1 MEIRLWG
8 QRNVLGGGIFYS
20 SFTDALSLISGFGS
34 LVKEIDLIGP
44 NFEVEASKG
53 SAADINVL
61 FGPPARPVRVPGRI
75 VKWAVFEA
83 DRVDDKYLS
92 YLSKSDLIWTP
103 SNWAK
108 NVLVDNGLAS
118 SQIDV
123 VPEGVDS
130 SIFHPFL
137 RDSMARDNA
146 FRFFMCGKYELRKGY
161 PEILEGFARAFG
173 NHPDVRLYLK
183 SDNFYADIVGG
194 EDKNAELRADL
205 SQRNLNNVQLVT
217 GQYSSSDLSMI
228 NSFMDAQVFPSR
240 AEGWGL
246 PLLEGIACS
255 LPTTCNFYSGQTEYL
270 SSVKPLVRL
279 LDYEMTEVTDPGAI
293 GQFAEG
299 TSWAISSADSIAEA
313 LMDLYENKEEWSVKA
328 LQASDLVRKKF
339 TWESSAFKAI
349 NSLVDKGLLKPEWS
363 LGI

>member
-1 MEIRLWG
+1 MELRLWG

-20 SFTDALSLISGFGS
+20 SFTDALSRISGFGS
-34 LVKEIDLIGP
+34 LVREIDLIGP
-44 NFEVEASKG
+44 NFEAEASQG
-53 SAADINVL
+53 SAEDVNVL
-61 FGPPARPVRVPGRI
+61 FGPPSRPVHVPGRI

-83 DRVDDKYLS
+83 DRVDEKYLT

-103 SNWAK
+103 SDWAK
-108 NVLVDNGLAS
+108 DVLVNNGIDS

-130 SIFHPFL
+130 SNFHPFL
-137 RDSMARDNA
+137 RNSIARGNT

-173 NHPDVRLYLK
+173 NRSDVALYLK

-194 EDKNAELRADL
+194 EDKNAELRAVL
-205 SQRNLNNVQLVT
+205 SQRDLTNVKLVT

-246 PLLEGIACS
+246 PLLEGIACG
-255 LPTTCNFYSGQTEYL
+255 LPTTCNFYSGQTQYL
-270 SSVKPLVRL
+270 SSVKPLLRL
-279 LDYEMTEVTDPGAI
+279 LDYEMMEVTDPDAI

-299 TSWAISSADSIAEA
+299 AAWAVSSADSVAEA
-313 LMDLYENKEEWSVKA
+313 LTDLYENKEEWSVKA